1 MIKFHSA
8 EKSVNEWGSESLL
21 YSVLKYG
28 AFVRLA
34 DEGKVLKRMVSKS
47 MQIEKKLRGEKNC
60 ACIRKFLQQKKVPK
74 RTSLRTDEQ
83 E

>member
-28 AFVRLA
+28 AFVRPA

-47 MQIEKKLRGEKNC
+47 MEIEKKIKRREKLRLHTQIFATEKSAKTNKSKN
-60 ACIRKFLQQKKVPK
+60 R
-74 RTSLRTDEQ
+74 
-83 E
+83 